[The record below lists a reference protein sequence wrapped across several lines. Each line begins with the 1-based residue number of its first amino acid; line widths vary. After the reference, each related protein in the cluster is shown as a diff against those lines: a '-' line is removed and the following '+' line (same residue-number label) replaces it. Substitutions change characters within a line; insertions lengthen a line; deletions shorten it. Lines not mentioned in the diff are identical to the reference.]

1 MLAVLR
7 NRTYRRLFTAQ
18 IVALVGTGLATVA
31 LSLLAYDIAGAD
43 ASVVLG
49 TALAIKMVAYVAIS
63 PAAGA
68 LAHRVSRRG
77 LLAAMDLVR
86 AFVAL
91 ALPFVT
97 QVWQIYVLILLLQGA
112 SAIFTPT
119 FQAGIPELLPEEGE
133 YTAALSM
140 SRLAY
145 DLESLFSPAL
155 AALLLQLVSYHWLFA
170 GTTVGFVASAAL
182 VVSVVLPRPA
192 PAPAPSPSAPVER
205 ERVEGVRGRYA
216 RAGLGFRLFRETP
229 GLRAL
234 LALDLAVAAASAIVF
249 VNTVVLV
256 REHFG
261 RSAGAVSLALG
272 AYGGG
277 SMVAALLLPRLL
289 RRFADRGVMSAAACA
304 LPVVLA
310 AVAGITAA
318 APNTLSWVLL
328 LVAWAAIGAACSLV
342 LTPAGRVIR
351 RSAGAVD
358 LPAAFAA
365 QFSLSHGC
373 WLVTYPLAGWLAAG
387 AGLPVTAVV
396 LGGIALAGVAG
407 AAACRP
413 RRGHAELVHVHRD
426 LPADHPHL
434 ADAVPSAGGWRHR
447 HAYVIDRHH
456 HRPDALSERA

>member
-7 NRTYRRLFTAQ
+7 NRTYCRLFTAQ
-18 IVALVGTGLATVA
+18 VVALVGTGLATVA

-43 ASVVLG
+43 ASAVLG
-49 TALAIKMVAYVAIS
+49 TALAIKMVAYVVVS
-63 PAAGA
+63 PVAGA

-77 LLAAMDLVR
+77 LLVAMDLVR

-155 AALLLQLVSYHWLFA
+155 AALLLELVSYHWLFA
-170 GTTVGFVASAAL
+170 GTTVGFVASATL

-192 PAPAPSPSAPVER
+192 PVER
-205 ERVEGVRGRYA
+205 AEGVRGRYA
-216 RAGLGFRLFRETP
+216 QAGLGFRLFRETP

-234 LALDLAVAAASAIVF
+234 LALDLAVAASSAIVL

-289 RRFADRGVMSAAACA
+289 RRFADRGVMSASACA

-310 AVAGITAA
+310 AVAGVTAA
-318 APNTLSWVLL
+318 APNTRSWVLL

-351 RSAGAVD
+351 RSAGATD

-387 AGLPVTAVV
+387 AGMPVTAMV
-396 LGGIALAGVAG
+396 LGGIALAGVVG
-407 AAACRP
+407 AAACQP
-413 RRGHAELVHVHRD
+413 RRGGTELVHVHCD

-434 ADAVPSAGGWRHR
+434 ADAVPSADGWRHR

-456 HRPDALSERA
+456 HPRPDVLSERA

>member
-7 NRTYRRLFTAQ
+7 NRTYRRLFSAQ
-18 IVALVGTGLATVA
+18 VVALVGTGLATVA

-43 ASVVLG
+43 ASAVLG
-49 TALAIKMVAYVAIS
+49 TALAIKMVAYVVVS
-63 PAAGA
+63 PVAGA

-77 LLAAMDLVR
+77 LLVAMDLVR

-140 SRLAY
+140 SRFAY

-155 AALLLQLVSYHWLFA
+155 AALLLELVSYHWLFA
-170 GTTVGFVASAAL
+170 GTTVGFVASATL

-192 PAPAPSPSAPVER
+192 PVER
-205 ERVEGVRGRYA
+205 AEGVRGRYA
-216 RAGLGFRLFRETP
+216 QAGLGFRLFRETP

-289 RRFADRGVMSAAACA
+289 RRFADRGVMSASACA

-310 AVAGITAA
+310 AVAGVTAA
-318 APNTLSWVLL
+318 APNTRSWVLL

-351 RSAGAVD
+351 RSAGAAD

-387 AGLPVTAVV
+387 AGMPVAAMV
-396 LGGIALAGVAG
+396 LGGIALAGVVG

-413 RRGHAELVHVHRD
+413 RRGGTELVHVHCD

-434 ADAVPSAGGWRHR
+434 ADAVPSADGWRHR

-456 HRPDALSERA
+456 HVRPDALSERA